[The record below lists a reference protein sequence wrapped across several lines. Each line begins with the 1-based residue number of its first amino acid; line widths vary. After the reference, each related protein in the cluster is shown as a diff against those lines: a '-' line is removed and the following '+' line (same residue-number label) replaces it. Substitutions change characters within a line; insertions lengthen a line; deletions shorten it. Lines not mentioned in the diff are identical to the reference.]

1 MTYETICDKTVYWA
15 CWERHRDDLHQ
26 ARQKSIWDAEVRT
39 GDPPHPSGLQ
49 AGRTQKSVCASIV
62 CKGIHPLGSE
72 CSESPMLEL
81 VIVTVCSECEF
92 L

>member
-1 MTYETICDKTVYWA
+1 MTYETICDKTANYAWLQRNSDFVT
-15 CWERHRDDLHQ
+15 HSDQ
-26 ARQKSIWDAEVRT
+26 SVIWDAEVRT

-49 AGRTQKSVCASIV
+49 AGRTQKSVYASIV

-81 VIVTVCSECEF
+81 VIGTVCSECEF